1 MRRDSIFYQLF
12 QQFPSLLFQLVD
24 APHDYATAY
33 RFESVAVKE
42 AQFQI
47 DGVFLPPETERPGT
61 VYFCEVQFQRDEQLY
76 ERLFAEL
83 FLYFYRYRGNFSDW
97 QAVIIYPHRNTEQ
110 LDLAPYAELLNSG
123 KVHRIFID
131 ELGEPENLSPEL
143 GLMRLTIESEI
154 NAPQLARTILT
165 KAEESTPNRQAII
178 DLVTTIMVYKFTQL
192 SRQEV
197 EAMLG
202 FTVNELQKSRF
213 YQEVKAEGRQEGEL
227 IGTQRGLQ
235 LEAQSLVLRQLTRKF
250 GDLSMEIQNQVES
263 LGLTHLEELAVALL
277 EFETVVDV
285 ANWLQRL

>member
-24 APHDYATAY
+24 APPTNASAY

-47 DGVFLPPETERPGT
+47 DGVFLPPETAGPGT
-61 VYFCEVQFQRDEQLY
+61 IYFCEVQFQRDEQLY

-83 FLYFYRYRGNFSDW
+83 FLYFYRHRGNFSDW

-110 LDLAPYAELLNSG
+110 AELTPYAELLNSG

-143 GLMRLTIESEI
+143 GLMRLTIEYESS
-154 NAPQLARTILT
+154 APRLAGVILT
-165 KAEESTPNRQAII
+165 KAEASTPKRQAII
-178 DLVTTIMVYKFTQL
+178 DLVTTIMVYKFTTL

-202 FTVNELQKSRF
+202 FTVSELQQSRF
-213 YQEVKAEGRQEGEL
+213 YQEVKDEGRQEGRQEGE
-227 IGTQRGLQ
+227 
-235 LEAQSLVLRQLTRKF
+235 
-250 GDLSMEIQNQVES
+250 
-263 LGLTHLEELAVALL
+263 
-277 EFETVVDV
+277 
-285 ANWLQRL
+285 